1 MSSRFGDRLG
11 KLSRKMLLGSS
22 FCDVFVPWAV
32 VESEGQKNRR
42 AEIEDV
48 ELTDTKSKIANA
60 EDDVLK
66 ALLEDYESI
75 LESNED
81 RQRSVD
87 SRLSTIVGLSSIAAT
102 ITTGVIIAQ
111 AAGTVNLP
119 LGIWRWGLSIVALY
133 LVVQLCDAIHWAIR
147 GQERQSYLGHSIQGI
162 LPEPGI
168 TAQDYHRTRILN
180 TVKRIHVN
188 RASVN
193 VKVTAMAVAHRAAK
207 NFIAGLLVLSLTGMV
222 MMGNEHKAPS
232 VVDSLRSDHE
242 LRELLTGPTGP
253 PGIPGLQGPP
263 GKDGKPA
270 QQGTRGGAE
279 SMGISK
285 NPTHP
290 RSTAGKSQKNS
301 ASHNQ

>member
-1 MSSRFGDRLG
+1 MSSRFGDRLRN
-11 KLSRKMLLGSS
+11 LSRKRLLGSS

-119 LGIWRWGLSIVALY
+119 PGIWRWGLSIVALY

-168 TAQDYHRTRILN
+168 TAQDYHRARILN

-232 VVDSLRSDHE
+232 VVDSLRVDHE
-242 LRELLTGPTGP
+242 LRELLTGPAGP
-253 PGIPGLQGPP
+253 PGIPGIQGPP
-263 GKDGKPA
+263 GQDGKTGKQDA
-270 QQGTRGGAE
+270 RGGSKPNNIA
-279 SMGISK
+279 K
-285 NPTHP
+285 NPAPARAT
-290 RSTAGKSQKNS
+290 TGKTPKDSN
-301 ASHNQ
+301 SHNK

>member
-1 MSSRFGDRLG
+1 
-11 KLSRKMLLGSS
+11 
-22 FCDVFVPWAV
+22 VFVPWAV

-48 ELTDTKSKIANA
+48 ELTDTKSKIANV

-119 LGIWRWGLSIVALY
+119 HGIWRWGLSIVALY

-168 TAQDYHRTRILN
+168 TAQDYHRARILN

-222 MMGNEHKAPS
+222 MMGNEHKTPS
-232 VVDSLRSDHE
+232 VVDSLRADHE
-242 LRELLTGPTGP
+242 LRELLTGPAGP
-253 PGIPGLQGPP
+253 PGIPGIQGPP
-263 GKDGKPA
+263 GQDGKTGKQDA
-270 QQGTRGGAE
+270 RGG
-279 SMGISK
+279 SK
-285 NPTHP
+285 PNNIAKSPAPARAT
-290 RSTAGKSQKNS
+290 TGKTPKDSD
-301 ASHNQ
+301 SHNK